1 MKLISHDFS
10 PRIRSVAIAG
20 NDAADV
26 TVRLDLSTVQ
36 QFKQQ
41 IGAAI
46 GEAQNVILDLS
57 NVAFVDSS
65 GLGAILSCVRDL
77 TASGG
82 DLKICSVQQRVMVMF
97 DLVRLPKIIGIHK
110 DVHAAIAAFQE
121 MQH

>member
-1 MKLISHDFS
+1 MKLISQDFG

-26 TVRLDLSTVQ
+26 TVRLDLGTVPL
-36 QFKQQ
+36 FKQQ
-41 IGAAI
+41 IAAAI
-46 GEAQNVILDLS
+46 GEAESVVLDLS

-77 TASGG
+77 TSKGG

-110 DVHAAIAAFQE
+110 DLDEAIRAFGG
-121 MQH
+121 

>member
-1 MKLISHDFS
+1 MKLISQDFS

-26 TVRLDLSTVQ
+26 TVRLDLSTVPV
-36 QFKQQ
+36 FKEL
-41 IGAAI
+41 ITGAI
-46 GEAQNVILDLS
+46 GEAENVSLDLS

-97 DLVRLPKIIGIHK
+97 DLVRLPKIIGIYT
-110 DVHAAIAAFQE
+110 DVDTAIAAFGG
-121 MQH
+121 

>member
-1 MKLISHDFS
+1 MKLISQDFS

-26 TVRLDLSTVQ
+26 TVRLDLSTVPM
-36 QFKQQ
+36 FKQQ
-41 IGAAI
+41 IPAAI
-46 GEAQNVILDLS
+46 GEAENVILDLS

-97 DLVRLPKIIGIHK
+97 DLVRLPKIIGIHE
-110 DVHAAIAAFQE
+110 DVDAARAAFGG
-121 MQH
+121 

>member
-1 MKLISHDFS
+1 MKLISQDFS

-26 TVRLDLSTVQ
+26 TVRLDLSTVPV
-36 QFKQQ
+36 FKEL
-41 IGAAI
+41 ITGAI
-46 GEAQNVILDLS
+46 GEAENVILDLS

-97 DLVRLPKIIGIHK
+97 DLVRLPKIIGIYT
-110 DVHAAIAAFQE
+110 DVDTAIAAFGG
-121 MQH
+121 

>member
-1 MKLISHDFS
+1 MKLLSQDFS

-26 TVRLDLSTVQ
+26 TVRLDLSTVPL
-36 QFKQQ
+36 FKEL
-41 IGAAI
+41 IPEAI
-46 GEAQNVILDLS
+46 GEAENVILDLS

-77 TASGG
+77 TANGG

-97 DLVRLPKIIGIHK
+97 DLVRLPKIIGIHQ
-110 DVHAAIAAFQE
+110 DVDAAIAAFGG
-121 MQH
+121 

>member
-1 MKLISHDFS
+1 MKLISQDFS

-26 TVRLDLSTVQ
+26 TVRLDLSTVPV
-36 QFKQQ
+36 FKQQ
-41 IGAAI
+41 IPAAS
-46 GEAQNVILDLS
+46 GEAENVILDLS

-97 DLVRLPKIIGIHK
+97 DLVRLPKIIGIHE
-110 DVHAAIAAFQE
+110 DVDAARAAFGG
-121 MQH
+121 

>member
-1 MKLISHDFS
+1 MKLISQDFS

-26 TVRLDLSTVQ
+26 TVRLDLSTVPV
-36 QFKQQ
+36 FKQQ
-41 IGAAI
+41 IPVAI
-46 GEAQNVILDLS
+46 GEAENVILDLS

-97 DLVRLPKIIGIHK
+97 DLVRLPKIIGIHE
-110 DVHAAIAAFQE
+110 DVDAARAAFGG
-121 MQH
+121 

>member
-1 MKLISHDFS
+1 MKLISQDFS

-26 TVRLDLSTVQ
+26 TVRLDLSTVPA
-36 QFKQQ
+36 FKEL
-41 IGAAI
+41 ITGAI
-46 GEAQNVILDLS
+46 GEAENVILDLS

-97 DLVRLPKIIGIHK
+97 DLVRLPKIIGIYT
-110 DVHAAIAAFQE
+110 DVDSAIAAFGG
-121 MQH
+121 

>member
-1 MKLISHDFS
+1 MKLISQDFS

-26 TVRLDLSTVQ
+26 TVRLDLSTVPV
-36 QFKQQ
+36 FKEL
-41 IGAAI
+41 IPEAI
-46 GEAQNVILDLS
+46 GEAENVILDLS

-77 TASGG
+77 TSSGG

-97 DLVRLPKIIGIHK
+97 DLVRLPKIIGIHA
-110 DVHAAIAAFQE
+110 DVDSAVAAFGG
-121 MQH
+121 

>member
-1 MKLISHDFS
+1 MKLISQDFS

-26 TVRLDLSTVQ
+26 TVRLDLSTVPV
-36 QFKQQ
+36 FKQQ
-41 IGAAI
+41 IPAEI
-46 GEAQNVILDLS
+46 VEAENVILDLS

-82 DLKICSVQQRVMVMF
+82 DLKICSVQQRVMVVF
-97 DLVRLPKIIGIHK
+97 DLVRLPKIIGIHE
-110 DVHAAIAAFQE
+110 DVDAARAAFGG
-121 MQH
+121 